1 MFEKK
6 VKAEEGVDPSE
17 LCKDDTS
24 EPANS
29 AEAQAENSG
38 DEAQPTAEEPSMED
52 KLAEQQDKYL
62 RLVAEFD
69 NYRKRTTRERAD
81 LLMSAGEGI
90 IKSLLP
96 VLDDFERALK
106 AAETADDVAA
116 LQEGTKLIYQKL
128 YGCLDSKGLK
138 AIETPVGADFDTD
151 LHDAVTR
158 FPAPDEAHKNKI
170 IDTVEKGYK
179 LYDKVIRYAKVVV
192 GE

>member
-1 MFEKK
+1 MFEKN
-6 VKAEEGVDPSE
+6 VTAEERADQSE
-17 LCKDDTS
+17 TCNNDTNQ
-24 EPANS
+24 PANS
-29 AEAQAENSG
+29 AAEVPAEAS
-38 DEAQPTAEEPSMED
+38 PED

-69 NYRKRTTRERAD
+69 NYRKRTTRERAE

-90 IKSLLP
+90 ILSLLP

-106 AAETADDVAA
+106 AAETANDLPA
-116 LQEGTKLIYQKL
+116 LQEGTRLIYQKL
-128 YGCLDSKGLK
+128 CSSLDGKGLK